1 MHLEEAGHAT
11 LPPSSTT
18 WTHAIPLATDTL
30 REQPRQL
37 RLRMISSP
45 STTTPPP
52 PPPDVE
58 PLSPDLRN
66 AGTIREQL
74 QLHREQEAC
83 KSCHSKIDP
92 LGFAFEN
99 FDPIGRWRD
108 RYPKGRDNIDASST
122 MSTGQKVADIVE
134 YKKMLV
140 GRESQVVRCLAEKM
154 LAYSSGRLLE
164 ATDRGEV
171 DEIVS
176 KLQARGNGLRDL
188 VKLVVQSQVFLTK

>member
-1 MHLEEAGHAT
+1 MR
-11 LPPSSTT
+11 
-18 WTHAIPLATDTL
+18 D
-30 REQPRQL
+30 
-37 RLRMISSP
+37 
-45 STTTPPP
+45 
-52 PPPDVE
+52 
-58 PLSPDLRN
+58 

-99 FDPIGRWRD
+99 FDPIGRWRE
-108 RYPKGRDNIDASST
+108 RYPKGGDNIDASST

-140 GRESQVVRCLAEKM
+140 GRESQVVRCLAEKL

-171 DEIVS
+171 DEIVR

-188 VKLVVQSQVFLTK
+188 VKLVVESQVFLTK